1 MEKIGNSQGTNAACR
16 YLLIVSLP
24 GVGLAG
30 FYCNFLFLII
40 REKEIPCQE
49 IQETVLPVKDKIL
62 YRFKL
67 FP

>member
-1 MEKIGNSQGTNAACR
+1 MEKIGNSQGTTVACR
-16 YLLIVSLP
+16 YLRIVGLP

-30 FYCNFLFLII
+30 FYCNFLFLIM
-40 REKEIPCQE
+40 REKIFCQE